1 MVYRNIY
8 KNWETMQRL
17 IYDLPKAHEYNDH
30 SVGFN
35 AAVMQNVR
43 KGTNQSEYSFF
54 QTLVRELFYGEI
66 NLP

>member
-35 AAVMQNVR
+35 TAFMQNVR
-43 KGTNQSEYSFF
+43 KGTN
-54 QTLVRELFYGEI
+54 
-66 NLP
+66 